1 MQGLHLN
8 KPSLMRAL
16 VTLGIISAP
25 STKTPDEKIL
35 VARGLLLQMQTAPFR
50 KLSGLLDAALY
61 ELQ

>member
-1 MQGLHLN
+1 
-8 KPSLMRAL
+8 MRAL